1 MSTLVAPGG
10 LSGGGDRSF
19 PLPMRPA
26 QEELLSLVD
35 RIFADGVV
43 AASERSEL
51 VSLYRDAG
59 LSVPEVK
66 EVFTAFLQK
75 TWGES
80 IADGVLTD
88 EERRKLATIVRELR
102 VPTDCVPPIVGIVIR
117 AA

>member
-1 MSTLVAPGG
+1 
-10 LSGGGDRSF
+10 
-19 PLPMRPA
+19 MRPA

-75 TWGES
+75 IWGES
-80 IADGVLTD
+80 IADGVLTH

-102 VPTDCVPPIVGIVIR
+102 MPADAVPATIGAIVR

>member
-1 MSTLVAPGG
+1 
-10 LSGGGDRSF
+10 
-19 PLPMRPA
+19 MRPA
-26 QEELLSLVD
+26 QQDLLSLVD

-43 AASERSEL
+43 TAAERSEL

-66 EVFTAFLQK
+66 EVFSAFLKK
-75 TWGES
+75 TWGEA

-88 EERRKLATIVRELR
+88 EERGKLATVVRELR
-102 VPTDCVPPIVGIVIR
+102 MPADAVPPIVGAIVR